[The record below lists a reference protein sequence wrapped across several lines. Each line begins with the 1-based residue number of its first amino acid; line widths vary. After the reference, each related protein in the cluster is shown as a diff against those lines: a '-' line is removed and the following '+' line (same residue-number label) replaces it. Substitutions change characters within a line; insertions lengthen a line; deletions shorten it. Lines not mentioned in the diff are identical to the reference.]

1 MIKQANVRLSR
12 HIETMLSK
20 LISTPNRPSEPTCS
34 STSYNT
40 RIPMCDIHH
49 RFFCTTPSF
58 RNKIKG
64 IFLNVEEMLK
74 VTHRR
79 QGGERSRLI
88 PTIISSIVPI
98 ATRASFIPLSIL
110 RERKSVLNPV
120 FLTRSVLPFILQLLA
135 KKRKTCFRH
144 LRRGWNI
151 PRPLWGVVLKSA
163 VVYEKKKGNPKKNL
177 QWMRFPLLQLNT
189 LNRSALWRN
198 THMRRLRWSLLST
211 LTHMLYDDVSKL
223 LPVCNKYLKTASWK
237 AKENSNIIYY
247 WWWPSSYLW

>member
-1 MIKQANVRLSR
+1 MIKEANVRLSR

-40 RIPMCDIHH
+40 RIPMCDIHQ

-58 RNKIKG
+58 RNKIG
-64 IFLNVEEMLK
+64 GVFLGVEEMLG
-74 VTHRR
+74 VTRGRR
-79 QGGERSRLI
+79 GGERSRLI

-120 FLTRSVLPFILQLLA
+120 FLTRSVLPFILQPLA

-151 PRPLWGVVLKSA
+151 PRPLWGRTATSSIIDDGHRRFYDTINDTGNSFPFSYGNL
-163 VVYEKKKGNPKKNL
+163 YKKI
-177 QWMRFPLLQLNT
+177 T
-189 LNRSALWRN
+189 
-198 THMRRLRWSLLST
+198 
-211 LTHMLYDDVSKL
+211 
-223 LPVCNKYLKTASWK
+223 
-237 AKENSNIIYY
+237 
-247 WWWPSSYLW
+247 